1 MRIFE
6 YQSYKE
12 FLIDWIKKVGER
24 GSLSRMAEA
33 AGCHRS
39 YLSQVLST
47 KVDLT
52 LDHAV
57 NLISFLGLSGVEE
70 EYFLTC
76 VMHDRSTTAS
86 AKKFFLTKL
95 KKLAKEQETLSGRL
109 TDAERPSS
117 ETEGAGVYYGESEF
131 AELHLWTSVKGTQ
144 NPRALAEKCGIS
156 LEKAKVILAYLVK
169 TGLIE
174 QQGENYTHTGKS
186 IFLDRKSPFTR
197 MNHLNWRLRAVEDSY
212 SEESVHFTNVF
223 SISKKDWPSLRT
235 NLLGYIE
242 EQRGKIHRSGAE
254 EVGVFCCDLFLPVSS

>member
-1 MRIFE
+1 MRIFD

-24 GSLSRMAEA
+24 GSLTRMAEA

-52 LDHAV
+52 MDHAV
-57 NLISFLGLSGVEE
+57 NLITFLGLNAIEG

-76 VMHDRSTTAS
+76 VMHDRSTSAS
-86 AKKFFLTKL
+86 AKKFFLGKL
-95 KKLAKEQETLSGRL
+95 KKLAKDQETLSGRL
-109 TDAERPSS
+109 TDAERPSL
-117 ETEGAGVYYGESEF
+117 ETEETGAYYADPKF
-131 AELHLWTSVKGTQ
+131 AEVHLWTSVKGMQT
-144 NPRALAEKCGIS
+144 PRGLAEKCGIS
-156 LEKAKVILAYLVK
+156 LEKAKTILTYLVK

-174 QQGENYTHTGKS
+174 QQGENFSHTGKS

-197 MNHLNWRLRAVEDSY
+197 MNHLNWRLRAAEDSY

-223 SISKKDWPSLRT
+223 SVSKKDWPGLRS
-235 NLLGYIE
+235 NLLSYIE
-242 EQRGKIHRSGAE
+242 EQRSKIHRSGAE
-254 EVGVFCCDLFLPVSS
+254 EVGVFCCDLFLPG